1 MTYTKNTSSTL
12 KAVKGNEVIYL
23 SQRDET
29 VGRDIKLDLQGYT
42 ITAL

>member
-1 MTYTKNTSSTL
+1 MTNTKNTSSTL
-12 KAVKGNEVIYL
+12 KAVKGNDVIYL

-29 VGRDIKLDLQGYT
+29 AGRDIALDLQGYT

>member
-12 KAVKGNEVIYL
+12 KAVKGSGVVYL
-23 SQRDET
+23 SKRDEAA
-29 VGRDIKLDLQGYT
+29 GRDIDLDLQGYT